1 MVLATRLNHPFSARK
16 GCATDNIATESYKA
30 MSIWF
35 VVAWDWLMTAHRVQ
49 KRLHCARAK
58 TLQCTYHARIMTT
71 NAHKAISSNHTTY
84 HDAMDLHKWLIGV
97 SGLYSDE
104 DWPRRDL
111 KTQNSKFHFR
121 NRLLTLGPMTS

>member
-1 MVLATRLNHPFSARK
+1 MHFSR
-16 GCATDNIATESYKA
+16 
-30 MSIWF
+30 
-35 VVAWDWLMTAHRVQ
+35 
-49 KRLHCARAK
+49 
-58 TLQCTYHARIMTT
+58 RIITT

-84 HDAMDLHKWLIGV
+84 HDAMGLHKWLIGV

-121 NRLLTLGPMTS
+121 NGQTRKKGRFEGVLITNQKLKTQSLKFRYGQGLKAR